1 MYFLSGGTIHVSTNI
16 QEIAAQST
24 TKAEIIV
31 MRFCAKQA
39 ITSADSIEIMD
50 EGLFSVPV
58 FSATAKRL
66 WS

>member
-16 QEIAAQST
+16 QEIVAQPT
-24 TKAEIIV
+24 TRAEIIV

-39 ITSADSIEIMD
+39 ITSADSIAIMD
-50 EGLFSVPV
+50 EGLFAVPAFSVI
-58 FSATAKRL
+58 AKRL